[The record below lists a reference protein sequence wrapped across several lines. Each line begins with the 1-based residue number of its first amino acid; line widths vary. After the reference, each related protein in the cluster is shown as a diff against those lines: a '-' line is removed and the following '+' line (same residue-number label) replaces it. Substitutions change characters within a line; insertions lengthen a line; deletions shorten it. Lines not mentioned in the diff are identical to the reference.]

1 MRYKIEVRALA
12 VLEIL
17 DAFDWYELQQSGL
30 GSDFLNE
37 LDIFYTSLYS
47 NPKTYSYFEKPVR
60 QGKINRFPYL
70 VVYEIFDTTIV
81 VYSVFMARQNPAK
94 KRIK

>member
-1 MRYKIEVRALA
+1 MQYKIEIRGLA
-12 VLEIL
+12 VIEIL
-17 DAFDWYELQQSGL
+17 EAFDWYELQQVGL
-30 GSDFLNE
+30 GLDFLNE
-37 LDIFYTSLYS
+37 LDIFYNSLLI
-47 NPKTYSYFEKPVR
+47 NPKTHSYFEKPVR

-70 VVYEIFDTTIV
+70 VVYEIFESTIV

>member
-12 VLEIL
+12 VIEIL
-17 DAFDWYELQQSGL
+17 EAFDWYELQQAGL
-30 GSDFLNE
+30 GSDFLHE
-37 LDIFYTSLYS
+37 LDIFYNSLYS
-47 NPKTYSYFEKPVR
+47 NPKTHSYFKKPVR

-81 VYSVFMARQNPAK
+81 VYSVFMARQNPTK
-94 KRIK
+94 KRVK

>member
-1 MRYKIEVRALA
+1 ME
-12 VLEIL
+12 
-17 DAFDWYELQQSGL
+17 AFDWYELQQAGL

-37 LDIFYTSLYS
+37 LDIFYNSLYR
-47 NPKTYSYFEKPVR
+47 NPKTHSYFKKPVR

-70 VVYEIFDTTIV
+70 IVYEIFDATIV

-94 KRIK
+94 KRVK